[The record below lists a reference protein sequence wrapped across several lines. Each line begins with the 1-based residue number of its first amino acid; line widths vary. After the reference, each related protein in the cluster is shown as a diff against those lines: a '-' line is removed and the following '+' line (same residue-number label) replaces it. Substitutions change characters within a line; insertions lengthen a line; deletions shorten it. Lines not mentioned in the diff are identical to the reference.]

1 MQISAADWNRYINR
15 LAKVNEAAA
24 NQMREYIR
32 RHGTDNVDALIQMA
46 NAIATKY
53 GEAAAAV
60 TCDMYDAIA
69 EAQGAELAPAVPA
82 MTPSIEETGNVVRSA
97 MRRAPA
103 ILADEIGKLVK
114 KTSTRTMRKNAARD
128 DALMA
133 LVPCGDGCPFCK
145 MLGSRGWEP
154 ARASKS
160 FEAHLHSNCRCEYV
174 VRFGDDLEVEGY
186 DPDALYEEFQQY
198 EGSWD
203 EKMKAMRRE
212 QGGQNRETIS
222 TKKRLKT
229 TLRKDNNADNPG
241 LRASYDRRN
250 GTFHPVS
257 SGESSIKKR
266 KNTDIKETGN
276 VQLNSNS
283 LTIKS
288 DSDNNDEDAIINYIK
303 QVLIPKQNTQ
313 SIVPRQEI
321 HRQGTKLFLERE
333 KMLAAKGEFGPGYIT
348 ISDEEIIELVN
359 KFKGSGEV
367 RYNSK
372 GEWNHQE
379 IILDNDIIVGV
390 VVDNRNGNSAETSV
404 FKIHYAKDGI
414 HISPDYPSKK
424 KRRAK

>member
-133 LVPCGDGCPFCK
+133 LVPRGDGCPFCK

-203 EKMKAMRRE
+203 EKMKAMRQAQSGQYKETVGIKKGSRNDFLNDYIFPYNILE
-212 QGGQNRETIS
+212 KDIPSDTMGLRDVFAKRTIYPLFRTGGMAPEDYALAKEMWNKVEELDLPQKE
-222 TKKRLKT
+222 KEWVYQEL
-229 TLRKDNNADNPG
+229 DNNLTAEEKKDYIVCKAIG
-241 LRASYDRRN
+241 DYYYRA
-250 GTFHPVS
+250 
-257 SGESSIKKR
+257 
-266 KNTDIKETGN
+266 
-276 VQLNSNS
+276 
-283 LTIKS
+283 
-288 DSDNNDEDAIINYIK
+288 
-303 QVLIPKQNTQ
+303 
-313 SIVPRQEI
+313 
-321 HRQGTKLFLERE
+321 
-333 KMLAAKGEFGPGYIT
+333 
-348 ISDEEIIELVN
+348 VN
-359 KFKGSGEV
+359 KGHNQYKIFKKEPIDPYTDWMDEV
-367 RYNSK
+367 MS
-372 GEWNHQE
+372 E
-379 IILDNDIIVGV
+379 IFG
-390 VVDNRNGNSAETSV
+390 RNWRNFDT
-404 FKIHYAKDGI
+404 
-414 HISPDYPSKK
+414 
-424 KRRAK
+424 